1 LVPIGCWDGE
11 PHLRRLQMLQ
21 TCNLPP
27 ASNAILW
34 PFRLPGQER
43 QIREYHPAMRT
54 RILLVEDEATI
65 SEPLAESLGREG
77 FEAEV
82 APTLAGAREAFRRE
96 TPDLVLLD
104 VMLPDGDGRDLAR
117 EIRKESDV
125 PIVMLTARGE
135 EIDRVLG
142 LELGADDYVVKP
154 FSSRELTAR
163 IRAIMRRGRAQDQK
177 SPIEIGALRLDPSS
191 RTLSKD
197 DEPVE
202 LAAREFDLLHLL
214 MANAGEV
221 LRRERIM
228 DDVWDPHWFG
238 PTKTLDVHISWHR
251 KKIEDDPSHPTYITT
266 IRGVG
271 FRFRSDAET

>member
-1 LVPIGCWDGE
+1 
-11 PHLRRLQMLQ
+11 
-21 TCNLPP
+21 
-27 ASNAILW
+27 
-34 PFRLPGQER
+34 
-43 QIREYHPAMRT
+43 MRT

-65 SEPLAESLGREG
+65 SEPLAESLGRDG

-82 APTLAGAREAFRRE
+82 AATLADAREAIRRE
-96 TPDLVLLD
+96 PPDLVLLD

-117 EIRKESDV
+117 EIRQGSDV

-163 IRAIMRRGRAQDQK
+163 IRAVMRRGRAPEQQ
-177 SPIEIGALRLDPSS
+177 SPLQIGALRLDPAS
-191 RTLSKD
+191 RTVTKD
-197 DEPVE
+197 GDPIV

-228 DDVWDPHWFG
+228 DEVWDPHWFG
-238 PTKTLDVHISWHR
+238 PTKTLDVHISWLR
-251 KKIEDDPSHPTYITT
+251 KKIEDDASHPTYITT

-271 FRFRSDAET
+271 FRFRSVEEP

>member
-1 LVPIGCWDGE
+1 
-11 PHLRRLQMLQ
+11 
-21 TCNLPP
+21 
-27 ASNAILW
+27 
-34 PFRLPGQER
+34 
-43 QIREYHPAMRT
+43 MRT

-65 SEPLAESLGREG
+65 SEPLAESLGRDG

-82 APTLAGAREAFRRE
+82 AATLADAREAIRRE
-96 TPDLVLLD
+96 PPDLVLLD

-117 EIRKESDV
+117 EIRQGSDV

-163 IRAIMRRGRAQDQK
+163 IRAVMRRGRAREQR
-177 SPIEIGALRLDPSS
+177 SPLEIGALRLDPAS
-191 RTLSKD
+191 RTVTKD
-197 DEPVE
+197 GDPIV

-228 DDVWDPHWFG
+228 DEVWDPHWFG
-238 PTKTLDVHISWHR
+238 PTKTLDVHISWLR
-251 KKIEDDPSHPTYITT
+251 KKIEDDASHPTHIIT

-271 FRFRSDAET
+271 FRFRSVEEP